1 MNRRQFLFSF
11 GAAAT
16 ATGGLYAWRRWNSP
30 KIPPL
35 PAGEIIGVSDAIGH
49 RLQAMDFPEPTETLK
64 TPVVIVGGGIAG
76 LSAGWKLQKAGFA
89 DFVILELEPEVGGN
103 ARSGENAITAYP
115 WGAHYLPFPTRES
128 RAVRELLADF
138 GVLRGDPYAA
148 EPIYDERVI
157 NFAPQE
163 RLYVHGVWHDGLW
176 PQIGVR
182 QRDHDQY
189 RRFQELMDN
198 FQRRRG
204 SDGRKAFAIP
214 SDFSARDPDLLAL
227 DRLSMRDFLLQQGLD
242 SEPLHWYIN
251 YACRDDYGCRS
262 DETSAWMG
270 IHYFAS
276 RDALARDAGSDDV
289 LTWPEGNGWLV
300 KKLRERLAPHL
311 ATGALVWR
319 LSELDRAVLVDAWQP
334 DENCSTPRLA
344 RMVIWAAP
352 VFQAPKVFRELSP
365 DLAAAIGEF
374 QYAPWLVANLSLRS
388 FPEERRGAPLSWDN
402 VLYESDALGYVVAT
416 HQHLAAHQDQT
427 VVTWYDAL
435 CDGPPERERRR
446 LLTTRWAMWAEK
458 ILRDLSRPHPDIRQL
473 VSRLDLIRWGHAMV
487 RPRPGFIWGEARQ
500 RLLNV
505 QDRVL
510 FAHSDLSGY
519 SIFEEANYRGV
530 LAAERAL
537 ESLKIPFASST
548 EADNA
553 PANSG
558 GTPVM
563 G

>member
-1 MNRRQFLFSF
+1 MNRRQFLLSL

-16 ATGGLYAWRRWNSP
+16 ATGSLYAWRRLNSP
-30 KIPPL
+30 TTPPL
-35 PAGEIIGVSDAIGH
+35 PEGAILGASDAIGH
-49 RLQAMDFPEPTETLK
+49 RLRAMGFPEPTETLK
-64 TPVVIVGGGIAG
+64 TPVVIVGGGISS
-76 LSAGWKLQKAGFA
+76 LSAGWKLQQAGFT

-103 ARSGENAITAYP
+103 ARSGENSITAYP

-128 RAVRELLADF
+128 RAVRELLADL
-138 GVLRGDPYAA
+138 GVLQGDPGAVKPA
-148 EPIYDERVI
+148 YDDRAI
-157 NFAPQE
+157 SFAPQE
-163 RLYVHGVWHDGLW
+163 RLYAHGVWHDGLW

-189 RRFQELMDN
+189 RRFHDLMDG

-214 SDFSARDPDLLAL
+214 TDFSARDPDLLAL

-242 SEPLHWYIN
+242 SEPLHWYVN
-251 YACRDDYGCRS
+251 YACRDDYGCRY

-276 RDALARDAGSDDV
+276 RDALARDADQDDV

-300 KKLRERLAPHL
+300 KKLRERLEPHL
-311 ATGALVWR
+311 VTSALVWR

-334 DENCSTPRLA
+334 RDNRSVRRLA
-344 RMVIWAAP
+344 RMIIWAAP

-365 DLAAAIGEF
+365 ALAAAIGEF
-374 QYAPWLVANLSLRS
+374 QYAPWLVANLSLRG
-388 FPEERRGAPLSWDN
+388 FPEERRGAPLAWDN
-402 VLYESDALGYVVAT
+402 VLYDSAALGYVVAT
-416 HQHLAAHQDQT
+416 HQHLTAHQDQT
-427 VVTWYDAL
+427 VFTWYQAL
-435 CDGPPERERRR
+435 CDGSPTRERQR
-446 LLTTRWAMWAEK
+446 LLATPWATWSEV

-473 VSRLDLIRWGHAMV
+473 VTRLDLIRWGHAMV
-487 RPRPGFIWGEARQ
+487 RPRPGFVWGEARQ
-500 RLLNV
+500 RLLNDR
-505 QDRVL
+505 DRVL

-537 ESLKIPFASST
+537 AALNIGYSSSVQ
-548 EADNA
+548 A
-553 PANSG
+553 
-558 GTPVM
+558 
-563 G
+563 

>member
-1 MNRRQFLFSF
+1 MNRRQFLLSL

-16 ATGGLYAWRRWNSP
+16 ATGSLYAWRRLNSP
-30 KIPPL
+30 TTPPL
-35 PAGEIIGVSDAIGH
+35 PEGAILGASDAIGH
-49 RLQAMDFPEPTETLK
+49 RLRAMDFPEPTETLK
-64 TPVVIVGGGIAG
+64 TPVVIVGGGISS
-76 LSAGWKLQKAGFA
+76 LSAGWKLQQAGFT

-103 ARSGENAITAYP
+103 ARSGENSITAYP

-128 RAVRELLADF
+128 RAVRELLADL
-138 GVLRGDPYAA
+138 GVLQGDPGAVKPA
-148 EPIYDERVI
+148 YDDRAI
-157 NFAPQE
+157 SFAPQE
-163 RLYVHGVWHDGLW
+163 RLYAHGVWHDGLW

-189 RRFQELMDN
+189 RRFHDLMDG

-214 SDFSARDPDLLAL
+214 TDFSARDPDLLAL

-242 SEPLHWYIN
+242 SEPLHWYVN
-251 YACRDDYGCRS
+251 YACRDDYGCRY

-276 RDALARDAGSDDV
+276 RDALARDADQDDV

-300 KKLRERLAPHL
+300 KKLRERLEPHL
-311 ATGALVWR
+311 VTSALVWR

-334 DENCSTPRLA
+334 RDNRSVRRLA
-344 RMVIWAAP
+344 RMIIWAAP

-365 DLAAAIGEF
+365 ALAAAIGEF
-374 QYAPWLVANLSLRS
+374 QYAPWLVANLSLRG
-388 FPEERRGAPLSWDN
+388 FPEERRGAPLAWDN
-402 VLYESDALGYVVAT
+402 VLYDSAALGYVVAT
-416 HQHLAAHQDQT
+416 HQHLTAHQDQT
-427 VVTWYDAL
+427 VFTWYQAL
-435 CDGPPERERRR
+435 CDGSPTRERQR
-446 LLTTRWAMWAEK
+446 LLATPWATWSEV

-473 VSRLDLIRWGHAMV
+473 VTRLDLIRWGHAMV
-487 RPRPGFIWGEARQ
+487 RPRPGFVWGEARQ
-500 RLLNV
+500 RLLNDR
-505 QDRVL
+505 DRVL

-537 ESLKIPFASST
+537 AALNIGYSSSVQ
-548 EADNA
+548 A
-553 PANSG
+553 
-558 GTPVM
+558 
-563 G
+563 